1 MRQPILLTSD
11 EVQQQ
16 AVDAGLPPYAV
27 AVVSGMLQPAGTLHT
42 RYSAAAETLY
52 NSLEVDEAINLLKS
66 SKFTELIPVLLC
78 PGLRRWVA
86 TQDDREEFL
95 WESRSPESDRTA
107 EEVYARLDHWG
118 LDVHWVDPPRKA
130 FYTDEPELVQFMG
143 AVDGYAE
150 Y

>member
-1 MRQPILLTSD
+1 MRSPLLLTSN

-42 RYSAAAETLY
+42 RYSATAETLY
-52 NSLEVDEAINLLKS
+52 NSLEVDGAINLLKS

-78 PGLRRWVA
+78 PGLGRGVA
-86 TQDDREEFL
+86 TQDDREEVH
-95 WESRSPESDRTA
+95 WVSRSPESDRTA

-118 LDVHWVDPPRKA
+118 LDIHWVDQHRKA
-130 FYTDEPELVQFMG
+130 CYTDEPELVQFMED
-143 AVDGYAE
+143 VDGIDQ
-150 Y
+150 

>member
-1 MRQPILLTSD
+1 MRQPLLLTSN

-42 RYSAAAETLY
+42 RYSATAETLY
-52 NSLEVDEAINLLKS
+52 NSLEVDGAINLLKR

-78 PGLRRWVA
+78 PGLGRGVA
-86 TQDDREEFL
+86 TQDDREEFH
-95 WESRSPESDRTA
+95 WASRSPESDRTA

-118 LDVHWVDPPRKA
+118 LDVHWVDQPRKA
-130 FYTDEPELVQFMG
+130 FYTDEPELIQFME
-143 AVDGYAE
+143 AVDGFDE
-150 Y
+150 

>member
-1 MRQPILLTSD
+1 MLLTSN

-42 RYSAAAETLY
+42 RYSATAETLY
-52 NSLEVDEAINLLKS
+52 NSLEVDGAINLLKS

-78 PGLRRWVA
+78 PGLGRGVA
-86 TQDDREEFL
+86 TQDDREEFH
-95 WESRSPESDRTA
+95 WASRSPESDRAA

-118 LDVHWVDPPRKA
+118 LELHWADQPRKA
-130 FYTDEPELVQFMG
+130 FYTDEPELVQFME
-143 AVDGYAE
+143 ALDGID
-150 Y
+150 